1 MTSVAIRLNENEL
14 DYLKKIAKENK
25 IYKKENDISIGKTI
39 KELIRWCALNKIS
52 FSQNPNNLMS
62 DNLVKMIEQIHVSIP
77 HLLYLLRFQTL
88 SSFEDS
94 SDEKIKKYRYQ
105 SVDYVNKTCGDFQNI
120 NYNTIRFS
128 MNDIGFKTI
137 PSDKEKTQWILP

>member
-14 DYLKKIAKENK
+14 DYLKKIAQENK
-25 IYKKENDISIGKTI
+25 IYKKGNDISIGKTI
-39 KELIRWCALNKIS
+39 KELIRWCELNKIS
-52 FSQNPNNLMS
+52 FSQNPNNLMT

-105 SVDYVNKTCGDFQNI
+105 SVDYANKTCGDFQNI
-120 NYNTIRFS
+120 NYNAIRFS

>member
-1 MTSVAIRLNENEL
+1 MT
-14 DYLKKIAKENK
+14 
-25 IYKKENDISIGKTI
+25 
-39 KELIRWCALNKIS
+39 
-52 FSQNPNNLMS
+52 

-105 SVDYVNKTCGDFQNI
+105 SVDYANKTCGDFQNI
-120 NYNTIRFS
+120 NYNAIRFS